1 MSDKKQARALR
12 RKRATRRMK
21 RFLLM
26 VILPVSV
33 AVGALYLYANGG
45 RYIVTENA
53 YVKANVIAVSADVA
67 GRVVAVDIDDN
78 RIVKPGDRLFA
89 IDPVP
94 FRIAVAEADAQLEI
108 IRTDVDQLRY
118 DIAESQAESAEA
130 RERQRFLAQQFERQK
145 KLKQRGMGSEEAYD
159 QALHELKAGEETMR
173 KIDQRIARSLAAHG
187 NDPNMP
193 VDEHPR
199 FRHAMAVREQALVDL
214 GRTIVRAPA
223 KGVISNMK
231 LQVGEYVKAG
241 DAVFSLIETAPIWI
255 EANLK
260 ETELTNITIGQP
272 ATVVVDAYPNHE
284 WWAFVDTIAP
294 ATGAEFAL
302 LPPQNA
308 TGNWVKVVQRVPV
321 ALRIEPSGD
330 DPVLRAGMTVTVS
343 IDTGHTRGLT
353 DIVPR
358 PIANL
363 RLPDFLRKALALD
376 RSEQ

>member
-1 MSDKKQARALR
+1 MAANKDRAMR
-12 RKRATRRMK
+12 RKHFARRMK
-21 RFLLM
+21 RVVLM
-26 VILPVSV
+26 IILPLCV
-33 AVGALYLYANGG
+33 AVAALYVYANGG

-53 YVKANVIAVSADVA
+53 YVKANVIAVSADVS
-67 GRVVAVDIDDN
+67 GRVIAVDIHDN
-78 RIVKPGDRLFA
+78 RVVKPGDRLFA

-94 FRIAVAEADAQLEI
+94 FRIDLAEADAQLEI
-108 IRTDVDQLRY
+108 IRTDVGQLRY
-118 DIAESQAESAEA
+118 DIAEAQAELAEA

-159 QALHELKAGEETMR
+159 HALHDLKAGEETMR
-173 KIDQRIARSLAAHG
+173 TIDQRIARSLAAHG

-193 VDEHPR
+193 VDKHPR

-214 GRTIVRAPA
+214 GHTVVRAPA

-241 DAVFSLIETAPIWI
+241 DPVFSLIEAAPIWI

-260 ETELTNITIGQP
+260 ETELTNLNIGQP
-272 ATVVVDAYPNHE
+272 ATVVVDAYPDHE

-343 IDTGHTRGLT
+343 IDTGKTRGLT
-353 DIVPR
+353 DIVPE

-363 RLPDFLRKALALD
+363 RLPDFLRRALALD
-376 RSEQ
+376 RPDH

>member
-1 MSDKKQARALR
+1 MAAKKDRALR
-12 RKRATRRMK
+12 RKRSTRRIK

-26 VILPVSV
+26 MVLPLAV
-33 AVGALYLYANGG
+33 AVAALYVYANGG

-53 YVKANVIAVSADVA
+53 YVKANVIAVSADVS
-67 GRVVAVDIDDN
+67 GRVVAVNIEDN

-94 FRIAVAEADAQLEI
+94 FRIDVAEADAQLEI

-118 DIAESQAESAEA
+118 DIAEAQAEAAEA

-145 KLKQRGMGSEEAYD
+145 KLKQRRMGSEEAYD

-199 FRHAMAVREQALVDL
+199 FRHAMAVREKALVDL

-241 DAVFSLIETAPIWI
+241 DAVFSLIETDPVWI

-272 ATVVVDAYPNHE
+272 AIIVVDAYPDHE

-343 IDTGHTRGLT
+343 IDTGETRGLSNL
-353 DIVPR
+353 VPN
-358 PIANL
+358 AVVHW
-363 RLPDFLRKALALD
+363 RLPDIVRRALALD
-376 RSEQ
+376 KSPR

>member
-1 MSDKKQARALR
+1 MAAKKERAMR
-12 RKRATRRMK
+12 RKHFTRRMK
-21 RFLLM
+21 RVLLM
-26 VILPVSV
+26 IVLPLGV
-33 AVGALYLYANGG
+33 AVAALYVYANGG

-53 YVKANVIAVSADVA
+53 YVKANVIAVSADVS
-67 GRVVAVDIDDN
+67 GRVIAVEIDDN
-78 RIVKPGDRLFA
+78 RVVKPGDRLFA

-94 FRIAVAEADAQLEI
+94 FRIDLAEADAQLEI
-108 IRTDVDQLRY
+108 IRTDVGQLRY
-118 DIAESQAESAEA
+118 DIAEAQAELAEA
-130 RERQRFLAQQFERQK
+130 RERQRFLAQQFERQR
-145 KLKQRGMGSEEAYD
+145 KLKQRGMGSEEAFD
-159 QALHELKAGEETMR
+159 LALHDLKAGEETMR
-173 KIDQRIARSLAAHG
+173 TIDQRIARSIAAHG
-187 NDPNMP
+187 NDPNMS
-193 VDEHPR
+193 VDKHPR

-214 GRTIVRAPA
+214 GRTVVRAPA
-223 KGVISNMK
+223 KGVVSNMK

-241 DAVFSLIETAPIWI
+241 DAVFSLIEAAPIWI

-260 ETELTNITIGQP
+260 ETELTNLTIGQP
-272 ATVVVDAYPNHE
+272 ATVIVDAYPDHE

-343 IDTGHTRGLT
+343 IDTGKTRGLT
-353 DIVPR
+353 DVVPD

-363 RLPDFLRKALALD
+363 RLPDFLRRALALD
-376 RSEQ
+376 RSDQ

>member
-1 MSDKKQARALR
+1 MAAKKERAMR
-12 RKRATRRMK
+12 RKHFTRRMK
-21 RFLLM
+21 RVLLM
-26 VILPVSV
+26 IVLPLGV
-33 AVGALYLYANGG
+33 AVAALYVYANGG

-53 YVKANVIAVSADVA
+53 YVKANVIAVSADVS
-67 GRVVAVDIDDN
+67 GRVIAVEIDDN
-78 RIVKPGDRLFA
+78 RVVKPGDRLFA

-94 FRIAVAEADAQLEI
+94 FRIDLAEADAQLEI
-108 IRTDVDQLRY
+108 IRTDVGQLRY
-118 DIAESQAESAEA
+118 DIAEAQAELAEA
-130 RERQRFLAQQFERQK
+130 RERQRFLAQQFERQR
-145 KLKQRGMGSEEAYD
+145 KLKQRGMGSEEAFD
-159 QALHELKAGEETMR
+159 LALHDLKAGEETMR
-173 KIDQRIARSLAAHG
+173 TIDQRIARSIAAHG

-193 VDEHPR
+193 VDKHPR

-214 GRTIVRAPA
+214 GRTVVRAPA
-223 KGVISNMK
+223 KGVVSNMK

-241 DAVFSLIETAPIWI
+241 DAVFSLIEAAPIWI

-260 ETELTNITIGQP
+260 ETELTNLTIGQP
-272 ATVVVDAYPNHE
+272 ATVIVDAYPDHE

-343 IDTGHTRGLT
+343 IDTGKTRGLT
-353 DIVPR
+353 DVVPD

-363 RLPDFLRKALALD
+363 RLPDFLRRALALD
-376 RSEQ
+376 RSDQ

>member
-1 MSDKKQARALR
+1 MAAKKERAMR
-12 RKRATRRMK
+12 RKHFTRRMK
-21 RFLLM
+21 RVLLM
-26 VILPVSV
+26 IVLPLGV
-33 AVGALYLYANGG
+33 AVAALYVYANGG

-53 YVKANVIAVSADVA
+53 YVKANVIAVSADVS
-67 GRVVAVDIDDN
+67 GRVIAVEIDDN
-78 RIVKPGDRLFA
+78 RVVKPGDRLFA

-94 FRIAVAEADAQLEI
+94 FRIDLAEADAQLEI
-108 IRTDVDQLRY
+108 IRTDVGQLRY
-118 DIAESQAESAEA
+118 DIAEAQAELAEA
-130 RERQRFLAQQFERQK
+130 RERQRFLAQQFERQR
-145 KLKQRGMGSEEAYD
+145 KLKQRGMGSEEAFD
-159 QALHELKAGEETMR
+159 LALHDLKAGEETMR
-173 KIDQRIARSLAAHG
+173 TIDQRIARSLAAHG

-193 VDEHPR
+193 VDKHPR

-214 GRTIVRAPA
+214 GRTVVRAPA
-223 KGVISNMK
+223 KGVVSNMK

-241 DAVFSLIETAPIWI
+241 DAVFSLIEAAPIWI

-260 ETELTNITIGQP
+260 ETELTNLTIGQP
-272 ATVVVDAYPNHE
+272 ATVIVDAYPDHE

-343 IDTGHTRGLT
+343 IDTGKTRGLT
-353 DIVPR
+353 DVVPD

-363 RLPDFLRKALALD
+363 RLPDFLRRALALD
-376 RSEQ
+376 RSDQ

>member
-1 MSDKKQARALR
+1 MVARRDRALR
-12 RKRATRRMK
+12 RKHSTRRMK

-26 VILPVSV
+26 MVLPLAVVV
-33 AVGALYLYANGG
+33 AALYVYANGG

-53 YVKANVIAVSADVA
+53 YVKANVIAVSADVS

-78 RIVKPGDRLFA
+78 RTVKPDDRLFA

-94 FRIAVAEADAQLEI
+94 FRIDVAEADAQLEI
-108 IRTDVDQLRY
+108 IRTDVGQLRY
-118 DIAESQAESAEA
+118 DIAETQAEAAEA
-130 RERQRFLAQQFERQK
+130 RERQRFLAQQFDRQK
-145 KLKQRGMGSEEAYD
+145 KLKQRRMGSEEAYD

-173 KIDQRIARSLAAHG
+173 TIDQRIARSLAAHG

-214 GRTIVRAPA
+214 GHTIVRAPA

-241 DAVFSLIETAPIWI
+241 DAVFSLIESDPVWI

-272 ATVVVDAYPNHE
+272 ATVVVDAYPDHE

-343 IDTGHTRGLT
+343 IDTGETRGLS
-353 DIVPR
+353 DLIPDAV
-358 PIANL
+358 AHW
-363 RLPDFLRKALALD
+363 RLPDIVRRVLALD
-376 RSEQ
+376 KSPR